1 MSDATIRLYTLEQAE
16 QILKQKRKRKIR
28 WYKKQMKRKIRR
40 AAENFAVWA
49 APKAV
54 GLIFISLS
62 YVCYQLE
69 EITMAAIIF
78 FMMGIAVMFG
88 TGRE

>member
-1 MSDATIRLYTLEQAE
+1 MAETIRMYTLEQAE
-16 QILKQKRKRKIR
+16 EILKRQRKRKIR
-28 WYKKQMKRKIRR
+28 WYRKQLKRKIRR
-40 AAENFAVWA
+40 AAENFAVWV

-88 TGRE
+88 AGKE